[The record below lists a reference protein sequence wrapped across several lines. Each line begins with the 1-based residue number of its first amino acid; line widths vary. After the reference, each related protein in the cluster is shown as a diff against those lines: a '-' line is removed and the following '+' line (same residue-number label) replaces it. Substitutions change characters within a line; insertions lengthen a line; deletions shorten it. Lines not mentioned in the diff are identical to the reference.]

1 MSLIYEQKVL
11 KNISEKYHPNIV
23 NQEEDGKFGK
33 ITLNAMAS
41 TRGL

>member
-1 MSLIYEQKVL
+1 MSLIYEQSVL
-11 KNISEKYHPNIV
+11 NNISAKYHPSIV
-23 NQEEDGKFGK
+23 DPEEDGKFGK